1 LSIKIFYDETDYRL
15 KGWRKT
21 ARLIKDLIGTEKKKE
36 GELSFIITND
46 KFLKSINVQFLSH
59 DFNTDVITFNYNSGD
74 IVNGEIYIS
83 LDTVRENSFNY
94 NVSLQSEITRVI
106 IHGVLHLLNY
116 DDKSE
121 EGRGEMTAMENLWL
135 KRFKEDYNGIQI

>member
-1 LSIKIFYDETDYRL
+1 MSIRIFYDETDYRL

-21 ARLIKDLIGTEKKKE
+21 EKLIKDVIGTKKKKE
-36 GELSFIITND
+36 GKLNFIITSD
-46 KFLKSINVQFLSH
+46 KFLRSINVQFLSH
-59 DFNTDVITFNYNSGD
+59 DYNTDVITFNYNKGD

-83 LDTVRENSFNY
+83 LDTVRENSINY
-94 NVSLQSEITRVI
+94 DVSFENEITRVI
-106 IHGVLHLLNY
+106 IHGVLHLLDY

-121 EGRGEMTAMENLWL
+121 AGRKEMREMEDLWL

>member
-1 LSIKIFYDETDYRL
+1 MSIRIFYDETDYRL

-21 ARLIKDLIGTEKKKE
+21 EKLIKDVIGTKKKKE
-36 GELSFIITND
+36 GELNFIITSD
-46 KFLKSINVQFLSH
+46 KFLRSINVQFLSH
-59 DFNTDVITFNYNSGD
+59 DYNTDVITFNYNKGD

-83 LDTVRENSFNY
+83 LDTVRENSINY
-94 NVSLQSEITRVI
+94 DVSFENEITRVI
-106 IHGVLHLLNY
+106 IHGVLHLLDY

-121 EGRGEMTAMENLWL
+121 AGRKEMREMEDLWL

>member
-1 LSIKIFYDETDYRL
+1 MSIRIFYDETDYRL

-21 ARLIKDLIGTEKKKE
+21 ARLIKDVIGTKKKKE
-36 GELSFIITND
+36 GELNFIITSDN
-46 KFLKSINVQFLSH
+46 FLRSINVQFLTH
-59 DFNTDVITFNYNSGD
+59 DYNTDVITFNYNNGD

-83 LDTVRENSFNY
+83 LDSVRENSINY
-94 NVSLQSEITRVI
+94 KVSFESEITRVI
-106 IHGVLHLLNY
+106 IHGVLHLLDY

-121 EGRGEMTAMENLWL
+121 AGRKEMREMEDSWL